1 VSLARWQ
8 ILLILI
14 LTITSTAWAGSIY
27 RWVDKDGVVH
37 YSDHAPDNDAVKGDI
52 ETRQATAGD
61 PSPGT
66 AAGTIGA
73 PSKSIQTPP
82 DDARH
87 ENAIVEIYTTSWCR
101 YCKDTKRYFR
111 SRGIS
116 FTEYDVEKD
125 SAGPTPKAFKPS
137 RGRAANGDQWS
148 TDCGIRSGRI
158 RSGAEGILTSWR
170 IPGGISADDTR
181 RWQPIPDGRLIR
193 RAKESRSDDV
203 EKT

>member
-1 VSLARWQ
+1 MHIAYYHGCFGSPPSSGRFRSDIVSLARWQ

-61 PSPGT
+61 PSPG
-66 AAGTIGA
+66 
-73 PSKSIQTPP
+73 
-82 DDARH
+82 
-87 ENAIVEIYTTSWCR
+87 
-101 YCKDTKRYFR
+101 
-111 SRGIS
+111 
-116 FTEYDVEKD
+116 
-125 SAGPTPKAFKPS
+125 
-137 RGRAANGDQWS
+137 RAANGDQWS

-158 RSGAEGILTSWR
+158 RSGAEGILTSWP

>member
-37 YSDHAPDNDAVKGDI
+37 FSDHAPDNDAVKGDI
-52 ETRQATAGD
+52 ETRQAVAGD
-61 PSPGT
+61 PAPGT
-66 AAGTIGA
+66 SAGTIGA

-125 SAGPTPKAFKPS
+125 SAAARRLRRLNPRGGVPLTVINGRPIVGYAPAAFD
-137 RGRAANGDQWS
+137 RAL
-148 TDCGIRSGRI
+148 R
-158 RSGAEGILTSWR
+158 
-170 IPGGISADDTR
+170 
-181 RWQPIPDGRLIR
+181 
-193 RAKESRSDDV
+193 ES
-203 EKT
+203 